1 MTKKKPNSSV
11 TEKEVNRLI
20 EERKIQVQ
28 ALKKI
33 LKELKSN
40 TIK

>member
-1 MTKKKPNSSV
+1 MTKKKPDSSV
-11 TEKEVNRLI
+11 TEKEANRLI

-28 ALKKI
+28 VLKKI

>member
-1 MTKKKPNSSV
+1 MAKKKIDSSLF
-11 TEKEVNRLI
+11 EKEVNRLI

-28 ALKKI
+28 ALTKI